1 MTARFADVLEI
12 SLTMAVVLAVL
23 LGLRPLLKEK
33 LRAKAFYW
41 VWLLAA
47 LRLCIPFN
55 VSLPQAPVT
64 VEAAP
69 RQALVRVDT
78 HRTNPGGTEY
88 RVMTPL
94 EAEQAQSAAYSAP
107 REPDAPSAAD
117 RYTTVLTAGQL
128 LALLWLAG
136 AGVFLAWHLAVY
148 VRFRLRVRRW
158 GAPAEDAALLA
169 RFEEAKAELGVNNL
183 ALLIC
188 PAVGAPLVTGFV
200 NPVLL
205 LPREAVS
212 DGVLRHELIH
222 TRRRDLWYKLLLLLA
237 RALHWFNPLVHGMA
251 RAANRDLERTCDE
264 AAVAGQDAAFR
275 AAYGAAMLDA
285 VEEGIEARA
294 PLTTHFKGGRAA
306 MKERLL
312 SIASGGKRKKGVA
325 LICAAALVISAGAA
339 ACSLRPAEE
348 PGQLNGIFDQENYTL
363 RGVGEYVAASQ
374 TDGSLVVELSDADE
388 GQPPAW
394 GMIVSPFEPEWMLRE
409 DRLPDFAALVTTY
422 GMEMADDDGNPVL
435 PAEVL
440 EMTVEELPYPDEN
453 QEADANAPLYIYE
466 ALVERADGR
475 EELHT
480 FYLMNQAYPDT
491 GIYDLW
497 FDLSQVSREEA
508 EGVRDTLVL
517 GHDRT
522 ESPDGTRLISIQPSG
537 ADCMLYDISGEHPV
551 ALGQF
556 SCTGRLPGGA
566 LSDPLWSPD
575 NQRVAATVSN
585 GFRTSFAFPIG
596 PFYQEMEH
604 PDGVAGLTYETLHP
618 EYRLASLAD
627 PFPRCVPLAWSED
640 SLSLQY
646 SWAWVDTENQL
657 HQGTAW
663 YCFDEENHFTG
674 IRDVVETSTTP
685 LSERGPVGDEAF
697 PGYDA
702 RQPGAGAGTITL
714 SWPPMSRGC
723 SPSGW
728 RGTGRSLSPS
738 GSSRRTTAPSCATP
752 IPVLWRRT
760 PLPACWA
767 TTALCSPT
775 AWGYSPSLWSTT
787 SSTRLGSRSC
797 WPNTTGRCGSWM
809 WTATETGRC

>member
-128 LALLWLAG
+128 LALLWLTG
-136 AGVFLAWHLAVY
+136 AGVFLAWHLAKY

-251 RAANRDLERTCDE
+251 RAANRDLERACDE
-264 AAVAGQDAAFR
+264 AAVAGRDAAFR

-339 ACSLRPAEE
+339 ACSLGTEE
-348 PGQLNGIFDQENYTL
+348 HRRLNGIFDQENYTL
-363 RGVGEYVAASQ
+363 RGVGGYVAASQ
-374 TDGSLVVELSDADE
+374 TDGSIVVELSDADE
-388 GQPPAW
+388 GQPPA
-394 GMIVSPFEPEWMLRE
+394 
-409 DRLPDFAALVTTY
+409 
-422 GMEMADDDGNPVL
+422 
-435 PAEVL
+435 
-440 EMTVEELPYPDEN
+440 
-453 QEADANAPLYIYE
+453 
-466 ALVERADGR
+466 
-475 EELHT
+475 
-480 FYLMNQAYPDT
+480 
-491 GIYDLW
+491 
-497 FDLSQVSREEA
+497 
-508 EGVRDTLVL
+508 
-517 GHDRT
+517 
-522 ESPDGTRLISIQPSG
+522 
-537 ADCMLYDISGEHPV
+537 
-551 ALGQF
+551 
-556 SCTGRLPGGA
+556 
-566 LSDPLWSPD
+566 
-575 NQRVAATVSN
+575 
-585 GFRTSFAFPIG
+585 
-596 PFYQEMEH
+596 
-604 PDGVAGLTYETLHP
+604 
-618 EYRLASLAD
+618 
-627 PFPRCVPLAWSED
+627 
-640 SLSLQY
+640 
-646 SWAWVDTENQL
+646 
-657 HQGTAW
+657 
-663 YCFDEENHFTG
+663 
-674 IRDVVETSTTP
+674 
-685 LSERGPVGDEAF
+685 
-697 PGYDA
+697 
-702 RQPGAGAGTITL
+702 
-714 SWPPMSRGC
+714 
-723 SPSGW
+723 
-728 RGTGRSLSPS
+728 
-738 GSSRRTTAPSCATP
+738 
-752 IPVLWRRT
+752 
-760 PLPACWA
+760 
-767 TTALCSPT
+767 
-775 AWGYSPSLWSTT
+775 
-787 SSTRLGSRSC
+787 
-797 WPNTTGRCGSWM
+797 
-809 WTATETGRC
+809 

>member
-1 MTARFADVLEI
+1 M
-12 SLTMAVVLAVL
+12 
-23 LGLRPLLKEK
+23 
-33 LRAKAFYW
+33 
-41 VWLLAA
+41 
-47 LRLCIPFN
+47 
-55 VSLPQAPVT
+55 
-64 VEAAP
+64 
-69 RQALVRVDT
+69 
-78 HRTNPGGTEY
+78 
-88 RVMTPL
+88 
-94 EAEQAQSAAYSAP
+94 
-107 REPDAPSAAD
+107 
-117 RYTTVLTAGQL
+117 
-128 LALLWLAG
+128 
-136 AGVFLAWHLAVY
+136 
-148 VRFRLRVRRW
+148 
-158 GAPAEDAALLA
+158 
-169 RFEEAKAELGVNNL
+169 NNL

-222 TRRRDLWYKLLLLLA
+222 TCRRDLWYKLLLLLA

-251 RAANRDLERTCDE
+251 RAANRDLERACDE

-339 ACSLRPAEE
+339 ACSLGTEE
-348 PGQLNGIFDQENYTL
+348 HRRLNGIFDQENYPL
-363 RGVGEYVAASQ
+363 QGVGEYVVASQ

-453 QEADANAPLYIYE
+453 QESDANAPLYIYE

-596 PFYQEMEH
+596 PFYPEMEH

-697 PGYDA
+697 PGYDGETTWSWGGDYHIELAPDEQGVLTFWLA
-702 RQPGAGAGTITL
+702 RDGEEPVPFRQLPADYGPEL
-714 SWPPMSRGC
+714 RYPY
-723 SPSGW
+723 SGLVEAHAF
-728 RGTGRSLSPS
+728 TGVLGHDGFVLTYGLGIQS
-738 GSSRRTTAPSCATP
+738 
-752 IPVLWRRT
+752 IPVEYYIINEAGEPELLAEYNGQVWELDVDGDGDREVLNLHYGLDNPAVLCRWRNGRLEAADVKAAASALLGRQVDT
-760 PLPACWA
+760 VELLLPDGASVPAFPL
-767 TTALCSPT
+767 ALNCT
-775 AWGYSPSLWSTT
+775 WWGGEEAVPVEVPLDA
-787 SSTRLGSRSC
+787 LDFQ
-797 WPNTTGRCGSWM
+797 PV
-809 WTATETGRC
+809 

>member
-128 LALLWLAG
+128 LALLWLTG

-251 RAANRDLERTCDE
+251 GPPTGIWSAPATRRRWRDRTPPSGRPTGRPCWTRWRRASRPGPPDHPLQRRQGGHEGA
-264 AAVAGQDAAFR
+264 AAVHRLGR
-275 AAYGAAMLDA
+275 
-285 VEEGIEARA
+285 EAE
-294 PLTTHFKGGRAA
+294 KGSGPDLRRRPGDLRRGR
-306 MKERLL
+306 RLL
-312 SIASGGKRKKGVA
+312 SGYGGA
-325 LICAAALVISAGAA
+325 
-339 ACSLRPAEE
+339 
-348 PGQLNGIFDQENYTL
+348 
-363 RGVGEYVAASQ
+363 
-374 TDGSLVVELSDADE
+374 
-388 GQPPAW
+388 PPA
-394 GMIVSPFEPEWMLRE
+394 
-409 DRLPDFAALVTTY
+409 
-422 GMEMADDDGNPVL
+422 
-435 PAEVL
+435 
-440 EMTVEELPYPDEN
+440 
-453 QEADANAPLYIYE
+453 
-466 ALVERADGR
+466 
-475 EELHT
+475 
-480 FYLMNQAYPDT
+480 
-491 GIYDLW
+491 
-497 FDLSQVSREEA
+497 
-508 EGVRDTLVL
+508 
-517 GHDRT
+517 
-522 ESPDGTRLISIQPSG
+522 
-537 ADCMLYDISGEHPV
+537 
-551 ALGQF
+551 
-556 SCTGRLPGGA
+556 
-566 LSDPLWSPD
+566 
-575 NQRVAATVSN
+575 QR
-585 GFRTSFAFPIG
+585 
-596 PFYQEMEH
+596 
-604 PDGVAGLTYETLHP
+604 
-618 EYRLASLAD
+618 
-627 PFPRCVPLAWSED
+627 
-640 SLSLQY
+640 
-646 SWAWVDTENQL
+646 
-657 HQGTAW
+657 
-663 YCFDEENHFTG
+663 HF
-674 IRDVVETSTTP
+674 
-685 LSERGPVGDEAF
+685 
-697 PGYDA
+697 
-702 RQPGAGAGTITL
+702 
-714 SWPPMSRGC
+714 
-723 SPSGW
+723 
-728 RGTGRSLSPS
+728 
-738 GSSRRTTAPSCATP
+738 
-752 IPVLWRRT
+752 
-760 PLPACWA
+760 
-767 TTALCSPT
+767 
-775 AWGYSPSLWSTT
+775 
-787 SSTRLGSRSC
+787 
-797 WPNTTGRCGSWM
+797 
-809 WTATETGRC
+809 

>member
-23 LGLRPLLKEK
+23 LALRLLLKKK

-78 HRTNPGGTEY
+78 HHTNPGGTEY

-158 GAPAEDAALLA
+158 GAPAEDADLLA
-169 RFEEAKAELGVNNL
+169 RFEKAKAELGVNNL

-200 NPVLL
+200 NPALL

-237 RALHWFNPLVHGMA
+237 RALHWFNPLVHLMA
-251 RAANRDLERTCDE
+251 GAANRDLERSCDE

-294 PLTTHFKGGRAA
+294 PLTTHFKGGKAA

-312 SIASGGKRKKGVA
+312 SIAPGGKRKKGAA

-339 ACSLRPAEE
+339 ACSLGEKEVPVSDT
-348 PGQLNGIFDQENYTL
+348 GIFGEDYFFWCPSDLLSISSRTENAL
-363 RGVGEYVAASQ
+363 ILENPDLGGIF
-374 TDGSLVVELSDADE
+374 G
-388 GQPPAW
+388 

-422 GMEMADDDGNPVL
+422 GMEMADDDGNPIH

-440 EMTVEELPYPDEN
+440 EMTVEELPHPDEN
-453 QEADANAPLYIYE
+453 QESDANAPLYIYE

-551 ALGQF
+551 ALGQIIHT
-556 SCTGRLPGGA
+556 SGMSGGSTH
-566 LSDPLWSPD
+566 SDPLWSPD
-575 NQRVAATVSN
+575 SSRVAVTATGWSTAAQVS
-585 GFRTSFAFPIG
+585 FSFPIG
-596 PFYQEMEH
+596 PLPPELTHRREG
-604 PDGVAGLTYETLHP
+604 GVAGLTYAALGP
-618 EYRLASLAD
+618 EYQLGD
-627 PFPRCVPLAWSED
+627 VTGFPRCVPLAWSED

-646 SWAWVDTENQL
+646 SWAWVDTENQV
-657 HQGTAW
+657 HEGTAW
-663 YCFDEENHFTG
+663 YCLDENDQFAG
-674 IRDVVETSTTP
+674 IRDVVETGSAP
-685 LSERGPVGDEAF
+685 LSERDPMGD
-697 PGYDA
+697 G
-702 RQPGAGAGTITL
+702 
-714 SWPPMSRGC
+714 
-723 SPSGW
+723 
-728 RGTGRSLSPS
+728 
-738 GSSRRTTAPSCATP
+738 
-752 IPVLWRRT
+752 
-760 PLPACWA
+760 
-767 TTALCSPT
+767 
-775 AWGYSPSLWSTT
+775 
-787 SSTRLGSRSC
+787 
-797 WPNTTGRCGSWM
+797 
-809 WTATETGRC
+809 